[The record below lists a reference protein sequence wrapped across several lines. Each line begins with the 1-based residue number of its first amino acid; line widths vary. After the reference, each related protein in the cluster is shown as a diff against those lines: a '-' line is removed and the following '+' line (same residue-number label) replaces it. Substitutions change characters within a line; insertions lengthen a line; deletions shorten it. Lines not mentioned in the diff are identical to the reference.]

1 MGQGTRIAMLALALA
16 LAGAPPAAAE
26 LRVSGF
32 GGQARWVDTDNP
44 PPGEF
49 DPSVIELSVSGT
61 ASGGFDSAASARFTG
76 FSRTLPASSPS
87 YDFRTSASGPSGG
100 SPRLTLRLSN
110 GGAELRPQQVAA
122 GQWTH
127 MDGQSGWDSY
137 GGTCGYRSELSY
149 SQVLECHGGETVFGL
164 EIWNDS
170 GWLYQDGYQVFVDNV
185 TYNGERVS
193 NQDVNAL
200 AGPVTPPL
208 EGESVAASPED
219 GTVLVRL
226 PDFVGSGRFV
236 PLEEGA
242 DVPVGSV
249 VDTTCG
255 EVQLQSDLDSSRAVQ
270 SGSFSDGV
278 FRIIDPVRPEDAGIT
293 ELRLRGGLGPCP
305 GPEARAASLVRRFHS
320 DVRRRRRFRSSGSS
334 AAASAKA
341 PVGGY
346 RIRARYSTATAQDAV
361 WDTFDR
367 SDGTFTRVTRG
378 RVVVQD
384 LNHDRT
390 VVLRAG
396 GRHLAR
402 P

>member
-1 MGQGTRIAMLALALA
+1 MRQGSGIAMLALALS
-16 LAGAPPAAAE
+16 LAGAPTAAAE
-26 LRVSGF
+26 LQVF
-32 GGQARWVDTDNP
+32 GRWVDTDNP
-44 PPGEF
+44 PPGET
-49 DPSVIELSVSGT
+49 DPSVLDLSVSGT
-61 ASGGFDSAASARFTG
+61 AGGGFDIASSARFTG
-76 FSRTLPASSPS
+76 FSRALPASSPS
-87 YDFRTSASGPSGG
+87 YDFRASESGPSGG

-110 GGAELRPQQVAA
+110 GGGELRPTTVTA

-127 MDGQSGWDSY
+127 MDGQSSWDSY
-137 GGTCGYRSELSY
+137 GGACGYRTELSY
-149 SQVLECHGGETVFGL
+149 AELLACHPGETVFGL
-164 EIWNDS
+164 ELWNDS
-170 GWLYQDGYQVFVDNV
+170 GWLYQNGYQVFVDNV

-208 EGESVAASPED
+208 AGQRVAASLEG

-226 PDFVGSGRFV
+226 PEFLGSGRFV
-236 PLEEGA
+236 ALEEGA
-242 DVPVGSV
+242 DIPVGSV

-255 EVQLQSDLDSSRAVQ
+255 EVQLQSDVDTSRAVQ
-270 SGSFSDGV
+270 SGTFSDGV

-305 GPEARAASLVRRFHS
+305 GPEARAASLVRRFNS
-320 DVRRRRRFRSSGSS
+320 DVRRRRRFRSSGASAV
-334 AAASAKA
+334 AAARARS
-341 PVGGY
+341 GGY
-346 RIRARYSTATAQDAV
+346 RVRATYSTATAQDAT
-361 WDTFDR
+361 WTTFDR
-367 SDGTFTRVTRG
+367 TEGTVTRVQRG

-384 LNHDRT
+384 LNHDRR

>member
-1 MGQGTRIAMLALALA
+1 MRQGSGIAMLALALS
-16 LAGAPPAAAE
+16 LAGAPTASAE
-26 LRVSGF
+26 LQVF
-32 GGQARWVDTDNP
+32 ARWVDTDTP
-44 PPGEF
+44 PPGET
-49 DPSVIELSVSGT
+49 DPSVIDLSVAGT
-61 ASGGFDSAASARFTG
+61 AGGGFDSASSARFTG
-76 FSRTLPASSPS
+76 FSETLPESSPT
-87 YDFRTSASGPSGG
+87 YDFRASVSGPSGG

-110 GGAELRPQQVAA
+110 GGGELRPREVSA

-127 MDGQSGWDSY
+127 MDGQSSWDSY
-137 GGTCGYRSELSY
+137 GGTCGYRTELSY
-149 SQVLECHGGETVFGL
+149 AQLRACHLEETVFGL
-164 EIWNDS
+164 ELWNDS
-170 GWLYQDGYQVFVDNV
+170 GWLYPAGYQVFVDNV

-193 NQDVNAL
+193 NEDVNAL
-200 AGPVTPPL
+200 AGPVTPPV
-208 EGESVAASPED
+208 EGERVAASPED

-236 PLEEGA
+236 PLQEGA

-255 EVQLQSDLDSSRAVQ
+255 EVKLQSDLDSSRAVQ

-305 GPEARAASLVRRFHS
+305 GPQARAASLVRRFHS

-334 AAASAKA
+334 AVVSAEA
-341 PVGGY
+341 PTGGF
-346 RIRARYSTATAQDAV
+346 RIRARYSTATAQDAA
-361 WDTFDR
+361 WTTFDR
-367 SDGTFTRVTRG
+367 TEGTVTRVQRG

-384 LNHDRT
+384 LNHDRR

-396 GRHLAR
+396 GGHLAK

>member
-1 MGQGTRIAMLALALA
+1 MGRGSGIAMLALALS
-16 LAGAPPAAAE
+16 LAGAPTAAAE
-26 LRVSGF
+26 LQVF
-32 GGQARWVDTDNP
+32 ALWVDTDNP
-44 PPGEF
+44 PPGET
-49 DPSVIELSVSGT
+49 DPSVIDLSVSGT
-61 ASGGFDSAASARFTG
+61 AGGGFDIASSARFTG
-76 FSRTLPASSPS
+76 FSRALPASSPT
-87 YDFRTSASGPSGG
+87 YDFRVSESGPSGG

-110 GGAELRPQQVAA
+110 GGGELRPRTVVA

-127 MDGQSGWDSY
+127 LDGQSSWDSY
-137 GGTCGYRSELSY
+137 GGTCGYRTELSY
-149 SQVLECHGGETVFGL
+149 AEVLACHPGETVFGL
-164 EIWNDS
+164 ELWNDS
-170 GWLYQDGYQVFVDNV
+170 GWLYQNGYQVFVDNV

-193 NQDVNAL
+193 NQDLNAM
-200 AGPVTPPL
+200 AGPVAPPL
-208 EGESVAASPED
+208 AGERVAVEPEEGLVR
-219 GTVLVRL
+219 VRL
-226 PDFVGSGRFV
+226 PEEVGSGRFV
-236 PLEEGA
+236 PLSEVT
-242 DVPVGSV
+242 DIPVGSV

-255 EVQLQSDLDSSRAVQ
+255 EVQLQSDVDSSRAVQ
-270 SGSFSDGV
+270 SGTFSDGFFAIV
-278 FRIIDPVRPEDAGIT
+278 DPVRPEDAGIT

-305 GPEARAASLVRRFHS
+305 GPVGRASSLLRRFHG

-341 PVGGY
+341 PVGGF
-346 RIRARYSTATAQDAV
+346 RVRAQYSTATAQDAT

-384 LNHDRT
+384 LNHDRR

>member
-1 MGQGTRIAMLALALA
+1 MRWRMTHGRWIVMLALALA

-26 LRVSGF
+26 LRVF
-32 GGQARWVDTDNP
+32 ARWVDTDTP
-44 PPGEF
+44 PPGEI
-49 DPSVIELSVSGT
+49 DPSVIDLSVGGSAG
-61 ASGGFDSAASARFTG
+61 GGFYSTSSAQFTG
-76 FSRTLPASSPS
+76 FSRTLPASSPT
-87 YDFRTSASGPSGG
+87 YDFRASVSGPSGG

-110 GGAELRPQQVAA
+110 GGAELRPGEVAA
-122 GQWTH
+122 DQWTH

-149 SQVLECHGGETVFGL
+149 AQLLACHPGETVRGL
-164 EIWNDS
+164 VLWNDS
-170 GWLYQDGYQVFVDNV
+170 GWLYPAGYQLFVDNV

-193 NQDVNAL
+193 NEDVNAL
-200 AGPVTPPL
+200 TGPVEPPV
-208 EGESVAASPED
+208 EGQRVAASPED

-226 PDFVGSGRFV
+226 PEFLGSGRFV

-242 DVPVGSV
+242 DLPVGSV

-255 EVQLQSDLDSSRAVQ
+255 EVQLQSDVDPTRAVQ
-270 SGSFSDGV
+270 SGTFSDAV

-305 GPEARAASLVRRFHS
+305 APQARAAAYTRRFS
-320 DVRRRRRFRSSGSS
+320 ADVRRRRRYRSSGSS
-334 AAASAKA
+334 AAASAQA
-341 PVGGY
+341 PTGGF
-346 RIRARYSTATAQDAV
+346 RVRARYSTATAQDAA
-361 WDTFDR
+361 WITFDR
-367 SDGTFTRVTRG
+367 TDGTMTRVQRG
-378 RVVVQD
+378 RVVVED
-384 LNHDRT
+384 LNRDRK